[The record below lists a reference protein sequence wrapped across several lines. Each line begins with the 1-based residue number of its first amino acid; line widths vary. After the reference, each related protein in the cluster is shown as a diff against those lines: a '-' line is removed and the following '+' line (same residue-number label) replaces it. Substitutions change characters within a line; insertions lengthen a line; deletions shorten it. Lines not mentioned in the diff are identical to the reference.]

1 MYQDI
6 TWRME
11 HFSWDLLIINL
22 CDHKIQR
29 WDPTLLEKFPEE
41 EKSPKHVFL
50 KKILFH
56 DGGVCGKEGGEW
68 GRGADRTRAEAAS
81 ATLVEAVGLAGE
93 TRMASCCCCYKA
105 NLEQVRVVACSEKAW
120 ERWARRRGEGEEVG
134 NPRLS
139 MLGPIGW
146 RRPSARVKQVNGR
159 SLKRG
164 WADMLLYLDER
175 ICVFSGNCWSDN
187 NGVGWEEELWALRED
202 RLLWLLVETSVS
214 WHSWDWQEP

>member
-1 MYQDI
+1 MVV
-6 TWRME
+6 
-11 HFSWDLLIINL
+11 S
-22 CDHKIQR
+22 
-29 WDPTLLEKFPEE
+29 
-41 EKSPKHVFL
+41 V
-50 KKILFH
+50 
-56 DGGVCGKEGGEW
+56 EGGEW

-159 SLKRG
+159 SLKRR

-187 NGVGWEEELWALRED
+187 NGVGWDGGVVGLAGGSIVVTSGGNVGQLTQLR
-202 RLLWLLVETSVS
+202 LTGTLTGTTVNN
-214 WHSWDWQEP
+214 Q